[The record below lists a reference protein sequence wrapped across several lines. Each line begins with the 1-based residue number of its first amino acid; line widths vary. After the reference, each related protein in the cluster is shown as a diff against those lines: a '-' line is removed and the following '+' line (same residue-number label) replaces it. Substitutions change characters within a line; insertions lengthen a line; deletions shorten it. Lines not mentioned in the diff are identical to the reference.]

1 MRGRLPMPAGK
12 LPGNAL
18 EFGPVS
24 PALNRSPMKTS
35 AFHLATQRE
44 VPADAEIL
52 SHQLMLR
59 TGMIRKLTSG
69 IYTWT
74 PLGLK
79 VLRKVE
85 QVVREEMD
93 ASGCLE
99 MLMPAVQPAELWQ
112 ESGRWEAFGPQLLK
126 MTDRAGREFAFGPTH
141 EEVITEFARA
151 ELRSYKQL
159 PICFYQIQT
168 KFRDEIRPRFGVMR
182 AREFLMKDG
191 YSFHMD
197 EACMGQ
203 FYQVMFDTYTRIF
216 ERLGLNFKAVEADT
230 GAIGGAVSHE
240 FHVLAESGEDQIA
253 HVPGQRYAANVEQA
267 EAIACGERAPATES
281 LRLID
286 TPQARTIAE
295 LVAQF
300 DVPIEKTVKTLIVQ
314 GSLASGHRL
323 VALLIRGDH
332 ELNVIKA
339 DKHPD
344 VASPLRMAS
353 EEEIRAAI
361 GAGPGSLGPFR
372 LPIPIIIDRQV
383 ERMSD
388 FAAGANIDGQHYFGL
403 NWGRDMAVPAVAD
416 LRNVAAGD
424 PAADGSGAL
433 ELLRGIEVGHI
444 FQLGRKYSET
454 MNAVVMDE
462 NGRAV
467 HPAMGC
473 YGIGVSRIV
482 AAAIEQNHD
491 AAGIIWPEPMAPFDV
506 VILPLNG
513 HKSHRV
519 RELAERFYDEL
530 RSAGLDV
537 LLDDRNQ
544 RPGVMFAD
552 AELIGIPHQLV
563 IGDRG
568 LDQGMVEYRR
578 RGEEGREIS
587 IDEAVRFLTGE

>member
-1 MRGRLPMPAGK
+1 
-12 LPGNAL
+12 
-18 EFGPVS
+18 
-24 PALNRSPMKTS
+24 MKTS
-35 AFHLATQRE
+35 AFHLVTQRE
-44 VPADAEIL
+44 VPADAEIV

-93 ASGCLE
+93 ASGSLE
-99 MLMPAVQPAELWQ
+99 MLMPSVQPAELWQ
-112 ESGRWEAFGPQLLK
+112 ESGRWEDFGPQLLK

-151 ELRSYKQL
+151 EVRSYKQL
-159 PICFYQIQT
+159 PLCFYQIQT

-197 EACMGQ
+197 EDCMGR

-216 ERLGLNFKAVEADT
+216 QRLGLKFKAVEADT

-240 FHVLAESGEDQIA
+240 FHVLADSGEDQIA
-253 HVPGQRYAANVEQA
+253 HVPGSDYAANVEQA
-267 EAIACGERAPATES
+267 EAVAVGRRAEPGET
-281 LRLID
+281 LRLVE
-286 TPQARTIAE
+286 TPKARTIAE
-295 LVAQF
+295 LVEQF
-300 DVPIEKTVKTLIVQ
+300 EVPIENTVKTLVVQ
-314 GSLASGHRL
+314 ASASSGEKL
-323 VALLIRGDH
+323 IALLIRGDH
-332 ELNVIKA
+332 ELNAVKA
-339 DKHPD
+339 EKHPD
-344 VASPLRMAS
+344 VASPLRMAT
-353 EEEIRAAI
+353 EEEIRSAI

-372 LPIPIIIDRQV
+372 LPIPAIIDRQV
-383 ERMSD
+383 ELISD

-403 NWGRDMAVPAVAD
+403 NWGRDVAVPKVAD
-416 LRNVAAGD
+416 LRSVVGGD
-424 PAADGSGAL
+424 PAADGSGEL

-444 FQLGRKYSET
+444 FQLGRKYSRS

-491 AAGIIWPEPMAPFDV
+491 EAGIIWPEPMAPFDV

-519 RELAERFYDEL
+519 RELAEKFYDEL
-530 RSAGLDV
+530 RAAGLEV
-537 LLDDRNQ
+537 LMDDRNQ

-568 LDQGMVEYRR
+568 LDQGVVEYRR
-578 RGEEGREIS
+578 RGGESSEIA
-587 IDEAVRFLTGE
+587 IEQAVEFLTGC

>member
-1 MRGRLPMPAGK
+1 
-12 LPGNAL
+12 
-18 EFGPVS
+18 
-24 PALNRSPMKTS
+24 MKTS

-44 VPADAEIL
+44 VPADAEIV

-79 VLRKVE
+79 VLRRVE

-93 ASGCLE
+93 ASGSLE
-99 MLMPAVQPAELWQ
+99 LLMPSVQPAELWQ
-112 ESGRWEAFGPQLLK
+112 ESGRWETFGPLLLK
-126 MTDRAGREFAFGPTH
+126 MADRAGREFAFGPTH

-151 ELRSYKQL
+151 EVRSYKQL

-197 EACMGQ
+197 EACLGR
-203 FYQVMFDTYTRIF
+203 FYQVMFEAYSRIF
-216 ERLGLNFKAVEADT
+216 TRLGLKFKAVEADS

-240 FHVLAESGEDQIA
+240 FHVLADSGEDQIA
-253 HVPGQRYAANVEQA
+253 HVPDGSYAANVEQA
-267 EAIACGERAPATES
+267 EAIAQGEATPPGRKLE
-281 LRLID
+281 LVD
-286 TPQARTIAE
+286 TPDARTIAE
-295 LVAQF
+295 LVEQF
-300 DVPIEKTVKTLIVQ
+300 DVPIEKTIKTLVVE
-314 GSLASGHRL
+314 ASRTSGQEL

-332 ELNVIKA
+332 ELNAIKA
-339 DKHPD
+339 EKHPD

-353 EEEIRAAI
+353 EEEIRAAV

-372 LPIPIIIDRQV
+372 LPIPCIADRQV
-383 ERMSD
+383 AVMSD
-388 FAAGANIDGQHYFGL
+388 FSAGANIDGKHYFGL
-403 NWGRDMAVPAVAD
+403 NWGRDVALPKTAD
-416 LRNVAAGD
+416 LRNVIAGD
-424 PAADGSGAL
+424 PAPDGSGRL
-433 ELLRGIEVGHI
+433 EILRGIEVGHI
-444 FQLGRKYSET
+444 FQLGRKYSEA

-467 HPAMGC
+467 HPTMGC

-491 AAGIIWPEPMAPFDV
+491 EAGIIWPEPMAPFDII
-506 VILPLNG
+506 ILPLNG

-519 RELAERFYDEL
+519 RELAENFYDQL
-530 RSAGLDV
+530 RAAGREV
-537 LLDDRNQ
+537 LLEDRNQ

-568 LDQGMVEYRR
+568 LDKGVVEYRR
-578 RGEEGREIS
+578 RGGENREIA
-587 IDEAVRFLTGE
+587 IDQAMAFLLEA

>member
-1 MRGRLPMPAGK
+1 MK
-12 LPGNAL
+12 
-18 EFGPVS
+18 VS
-24 PALNRSPMKTS
+24 R
-35 AFHLATQRE
+35 FHLATQRE
-44 VPADAEIL
+44 VPADAEIV
-52 SHQLMLR
+52 SHRLMLR

-93 ASGCLE
+93 ASGSLE
-99 MLMPAVQPAELWQ
+99 LLMPAVQPAELWQ
-112 ESGRWEAFGPQLLK
+112 ESGRWDNFGPLLLK

-197 EACMGQ
+197 EECLGR

-216 ERLGLNFKAVEADT
+216 TRLGLKFKAVEADT

-240 FHVLAESGEDQIA
+240 FHVLADSGEDQIA
-253 HVPGQRYAANVEQA
+253 HVPGSPYAANVEQA
-267 EAIACGERAPATES
+267 EGIAVGERAEPGEP
-281 LRLID
+281 LRLVD
-286 TPQARTIAE
+286 TPNARTIAE
-295 LVAQF
+295 LVEQF
-300 DVPIEKTVKTLIVQ
+300 DVPIEKTVKTLVVQ
-314 GSLASGHRL
+314 ASASSGEKL
-323 VALLIRGDH
+323 IAVLIRGDH
-332 ELNVIKA
+332 ELNAIKA
-339 DKHPD
+339 EKHPD
-344 VASPLRMAS
+344 IASPLRMAS
-353 EEEIRAAI
+353 EEEIRSAI

-372 LPIPIIIDRQV
+372 LPIPCIIDRQV

-403 NWGRDMAVPAVAD
+403 NWGRDVAVPKVAD
-416 LRNVAAGD
+416 LRNVVAGD
-424 PAADGSGAL
+424 PAADGSGTL

-444 FQLGRKYSET
+444 FQLGRKYSEA

-462 NGRAV
+462 GGRAL
-467 HPAMGC
+467 HPTMGC

-491 AAGIIWPEPMAPFDV
+491 ESGIIWPEPMAPFDV
-506 VILPLNG
+506 VLLPLNG

-519 RELAERFYDEL
+519 RELAEKFYAEL
-530 RSAGLDV
+530 QSAGLEV
-537 LLDDRNQ
+537 LMDDRNQ

-552 AELIGIPHQLV
+552 AELLGIPHQLV

-568 LDQGMVEYRR
+568 LDNGVVEYRR
-578 RGEEGREIS
+578 RGGENREIA
-587 IDEAVRFLTGE
+587 IEEAVGFLTIG